1 MLFYIVNTLPV
12 CLSVC
17 LTKISLQVCAALL
30 VAMLAAVKAAPQQP
44 FNRFPPGSLPGQEPV
59 YYDDSEDG
67 DTRHA
72 TRDDALLA
80 LCLRSSSDEDELT
93 FFQRLIRPW
102 RWFDPIYDFFSGDS
116 DEEEEV
122 YDEGNFPGRFP
133 GRQVA
138 RLDQR
143 YAVRPQAAAYQ
154 PQQVVAKA
162 IGADGH
168 A

>member
-44 FNRFPPGSLPGQEPV
+44 FSRFPPGSLPGQEPV
-59 YYDDSEDG
+59 YYDDSED
-67 DTRHA
+67 
-72 TRDDALLA
+72 
-80 LCLRSSSDEDELT
+80 SSSDDDELT